1 MVLGNAD
8 WLITCACSAGP
19 AFEGAGVQHG
29 MRATAGAIEEV
40 WINAETHEPAYRTIG
55 NLPPKGIC
63 GSGLIS
69 LLAEMF
75 VAGVVDKSGNLTPSD
90 AQAGLRPSRP
100 RVRQGEHGDEYVVA
114 CAEETASGQDI
125 AITKVDIDNLL
136 RTKAAIYAG
145 FSSLAEAVGVELA
158 MVDELLIGGSFG
170 QHINVEK
177 AVEIG
182 LLPDLAIDGDDDG
195 ADRWARFRY
204 LGNTSLR
211 GAYHALL
218 SRDLRREVRDIAGKM
233 TYLEL
238 SADNRFYEQFTSA
251 LFLPHT
257 DIELFPSVKALL
269 HG

>member
-1 MVLGNAD
+1 
-8 WLITCACSAGP
+8 
-19 AFEGAGVQHG
+19 
-29 MRATAGAIEEV
+29 
-40 WINAETHEPAYRTIG
+40 
-55 NLPPKGIC
+55 
-63 GSGLIS
+63 
-69 LLAEMF
+69 MF
-75 VAGVVDKSGNLTPSD
+75 VAGVVDKSGNLVAPSL
-90 AQAGLRPSRP
+90 ATLRELPNLRRP

-114 CAEETASGQDI
+114 WGSETATGQDI

-145 FSSLAEAVGVELA
+145 FSSLAEAVGVELG
-158 MVDELLIGGSFG
+158 MVDEMLIGGSFG

-182 LLPDLAIDGDDDG
+182 LLPDLATDAEGDG

-211 GAYHALL
+211 GAYYTLI
-218 SRDLRREVRDIAGKM
+218 SRELRQEVRDIAGKM

-257 DIELFPSVKALL
+257 DIGLFPSVAGIL
-269 HG
+269 GD